1 MHRRCAPTCRIS
13 ALWVGA
19 KLRPFTV
26 LTGDCVLMP
35 SENIDTD
42 QLIPARFMNRT
53 RSSGYGG
60 YLFYDLRYDAHG
72 AQIPEFELNKTSGSE
87 VILVGGQNFGCGSSR
102 EAAVYALLDYGFR
115 AIVAPSF
122 GDIFRNN
129 ASKNGLLTVPLKDQ
143 DHTEFVEQLSQSGS
157 TNVKIDLAMQTLRF
171 TSGANFSFEID
182 PAIKRKMLQGIDDLA
197 ETLEYKAMIENFER
211 KYLESKPWLFPK

>member
-1 MHRRCAPTCRIS
+1 
-13 ALWVGA
+13 
-19 KLRPFTV
+19 
-26 LTGDCVLMP
+26 MP

-129 ASKNGLLTVPLKDQ
+129 ASKNGLLAVPLTDQ

-157 TNVKIDLAMQTLRF
+157 TNVKIDLAMQTLGF

-197 ETLEYKAMIENFER
+197 ETLQYKAMIENFET
-211 KYLESKPWLFPK
+211 KYLQSKPWLFPK

>member
-13 ALWVGA
+13 ALWAGA
-19 KLRPFTV
+19 KMRPFTV

-129 ASKNGLLTVPLKDQ
+129 ASKNGLLTVPLTDQ
-143 DHTEFVEQLSQSGS
+143 DYTEFVEQLSQLGS
-157 TNVKIDLAMQTLRF
+157 TNVKIDLAMQTLGF
-171 TSGANFSFEID
+171 TSGTNFSFEID

-197 ETLEYKAMIENFER
+197 ETLQYKAMIENFET
-211 KYLESKPWLFPK
+211 KYLQSKPWLFPK

>member
-1 MHRRCAPTCRIS
+1 M
-13 ALWVGA
+13 
-19 KLRPFTV
+19 RPFTV

-72 AQIPEFELNKTSGSE
+72 AQIPEFELNKTSGSK

-129 ASKNGLLTVPLKDQ
+129 ASKNGLLTVPLTDQ
-143 DHTEFVEQLSQSGS
+143 DHTEFVEKLSQSGS

>member
-19 KLRPFTV
+19 KMRPFTV

-129 ASKNGLLTVPLKDQ
+129 ASKNGLLTVPLTDQ
-143 DHTEFVEQLSQSGS
+143 DYTEFVEQLSQSGS
-157 TNVKIDLAMQTLRF
+157 TNVKIDLAIQTLGF
-171 TSGANFSFEID
+171 TSGANFNFEID

-197 ETLEYKAMIENFER
+197 ETLQYKAMIENFER
-211 KYLESKPWLFPK
+211 KYIESKPWLFPK

>member
-1 MHRRCAPTCRIS
+1 M
-13 ALWVGA
+13 
-19 KLRPFTV
+19 RPFTV
-26 LTGDCVLMP
+26 LIGDCVLML

-60 YLFYDLRYDAHG
+60 YLFYDLRYDVHG

-129 ASKNGLLTVPLKDQ
+129 ASKNGLLTVPLTDQ

-157 TNVKIDLAMQTLRF
+157 TNVKIDLAMQTLGF
-171 TSGANFSFEID
+171 TFGANFNFEID

-197 ETLEYKAMIENFER
+197 ETLQYKVMIENFER

>member
-1 MHRRCAPTCRIS
+1 M
-13 ALWVGA
+13 
-19 KLRPFTV
+19 RPFTV

-129 ASKNGLLTVPLKDQ
+129 ASKNGLLTVPLTDQ

-157 TNVKIDLAMQTLRF
+157 TNVKIDLAMQTLGF
-171 TSGANFSFEID
+171 TYGANFSFEID

>member
-1 MHRRCAPTCRIS
+1 M
-13 ALWVGA
+13 
-19 KLRPFTV
+19 RPFTV

-60 YLFYDLRYDAHG
+60 YLFYDLRYNACG
-72 AQIPEFELNKTSGSE
+72 GQIPEFELNKTSGSE

-122 GDIFRNN
+122 GD
-129 ASKNGLLTVPLKDQ
+129 
-143 DHTEFVEQLSQSGS
+143 
-157 TNVKIDLAMQTLRF
+157 
-171 TSGANFSFEID
+171 
-182 PAIKRKMLQGIDDLA
+182 
-197 ETLEYKAMIENFER
+197 
-211 KYLESKPWLFPK
+211 

>member
-1 MHRRCAPTCRIS
+1 
-13 ALWVGA
+13 
-19 KLRPFTV
+19 
-26 LTGDCVLMP
+26 MP

-129 ASKNGLLTVPLKDQ
+129 ASKNGLLTVPLTDQ
-143 DHTEFVEQLSQSGS
+143 DHTEFVEQLSQSGY
-157 TNVKIDLAMQTLRF
+157 TNVKIDLAMQTLGF
-171 TSGANFSFEID
+171 TSGTNFSFEID

-197 ETLEYKAMIENFER
+197 ETLQYKAMIENFET
-211 KYLESKPWLFPK
+211 KYLQSKPWLFPK

>member
-1 MHRRCAPTCRIS
+1 M
-13 ALWVGA
+13 
-19 KLRPFTV
+19 RPFTV

-60 YLFYDLRYDAHG
+60 YLFYDLRYNAHG

-129 ASKNGLLTVPLKDQ
+129 ASKNGLLTVPLTDQ
-143 DHTEFVEQLSQSGS
+143 DYTEFVEQLSQSGS
-157 TNVKIDLAMQTLRF
+157 TNVKIDLAMQTLGF
-171 TSGANFSFEID
+171 TSGANFGFEID

-197 ETLEYKAMIENFER
+197 ETLQYKAMIENFET
-211 KYLESKPWLFPK
+211 KYLDSKPWLSPK

>member
-1 MHRRCAPTCRIS
+1 
-13 ALWVGA
+13 
-19 KLRPFTV
+19 
-26 LTGDCVLMP
+26 MP

-129 ASKNGLLTVPLKDQ
+129 ASKNGLLTVPLTDQ

-157 TNVKIDLAMQTLRF
+157 TNVKIDLAMQTLGF

-197 ETLEYKAMIENFER
+197 ETLQYKAMIENFET
-211 KYLESKPWLFPK
+211 KYLRSKPWLFPK